1 MRFAEKSVTR
11 RFTKKVDSHGSV
23 NSMCRVDSWS
33 RFMETIHGKVRVAN
47 LSTARRR
54 FILENTTAQLVGDS
68 SPKTPRHSSSTI
80 HPQKHHGTARRRF
93 IPKTAR
99 HSSSTIHPQKHHG
112 TARRRFILKNTTA
125 QLVGDSFSK
134 TPWYSTFL
142 ETIHTRFTR
151 FTLDSFDSHSIHSI
165 HSGVELWS
173 RFKSTFK
180 LWKQVSGR
188 FMKTPKVDS
197 RSRFMPK

>member
-1 MRFAEKSVTR
+1 MRFAEKSVAR

-54 FILENTTAQLVGDS
+54 FILENTTAQLVDDS

-80 HPQKHHGTARRRF
+80 HSQKHHGA
-93 IPKTAR
+93 
-99 HSSSTIHPQKHHG
+99 
-112 TARRRFILKNTTA
+112 ARRRFILKNSMV
-125 QLVGDSFSK
+125 QHVLRD
-134 TPWYSTFL
+134 
-142 ETIHTRFTR
+142 
-151 FTLDSFDSHSIHSI
+151 DSHSIHSI

>member
-1 MRFAEKSVTR
+1 MRFAEKSVAR

-54 FILENTTAQLVGDS
+54 FILENTTAQLVDDS

-80 HPQKHHGTARRRF
+80 HSQKHHGA
-93 IPKTAR
+93 
-99 HSSSTIHPQKHHG
+99 
-112 TARRRFILKNTTA
+112 ARRRFILKNSMV
-125 QLVGDSFSK
+125 QHVLRDDSHS
-134 TPWYSTFL
+134 
-142 ETIHTRFTR
+142 IHSIHTR

>member
-1 MRFAEKSVTR
+1 MESIHGDDSRKSP
-11 RFTKKVDSHGSV
+11 
-23 NSMCRVDSWS
+23 CRKLEYSS
-33 RFMETIHGKVRVAN
+33 STIHSRKHHG
-47 LSTARRR
+47 TARRR
-54 FILENTTAQLVGDS
+54 FIPQNTTAQLVDDS

-80 HPQKHHGTARRRF
+80 HPKNSTAQLVDDSS
-93 IPKTAR
+93 PKTPR
-99 HSSSTIHPQKHHG
+99 HSSSTIHSQKHHG
-112 TARRRFILKNTTA
+112 AARRRFILKNSMV
-125 QLVGDSFSK
+125 QHVLRDDSHS
-134 TPWYSTFL
+134 
-142 ETIHTRFTR
+142 IHTR

>member
-1 MRFAEKSVTR
+1 MESIHGDDSRKSP
-11 RFTKKVDSHGSV
+11 
-23 NSMCRVDSWS
+23 CRKLEYSS
-33 RFMETIHGKVRVAN
+33 STIHSRKHHG
-47 LSTARRR
+47 TARRR
-54 FILENTTAQLVGDS
+54 FIPQNTTAQLVDDS

-151 FTLDSFDSHSIHSI
+151 FTLDSHSIHSI
-165 HSGVELWS
+165 HT
-173 RFKSTFK
+173 RFT
-180 LWKQVSGR
+180 R
-188 FMKTPKVDS
+188 FTVASNCGVDS
-197 RSRFMPK
+197 SQLSSYGNRCRVDS